1 MEDTENKSEAGRR
14 TPWLIESLKE
24 KTTTEKN
31 EIPSGGR
38 RQEVQKPYKDNKQQ
52 GERQFKPRM
61 YEAPW
66 PMQVW
71 SLVLRAAN
79 NLRPARP

>member
-1 MEDTENKSEAGRR
+1 MALGQTLRTER
-14 TPWLIESLKE
+14 PLF
-24 KTTTEKN
+24 
-31 EIPSGGR
+31 GGHMGC
-38 RQEVQKPYKDNKQQ
+38 QE
-52 GERQFKPRM
+52 EFKPRM